1 MAAGDSC
8 SCSIG
13 ISEKLLLVNAK
24 IKARP
29 YTYISPAEMAH
40 PTPSRARARPKS
52 INPFRAL
59 QVHRNFRLFWTGQT
73 VSLIGTWMQ
82 TVGQGWL
89 ALELTNSAFLVGV
102 VSAAGSFPVLLL
114 SLYGGV
120 VAERYNKLRIVIIC
134 QALLL
139 AEAGI
144 LWWYTWTGR
153 IGIGS
158 LLVLTTLNGVIS
170 AFEIPARQTM
180 IVELVTREDLVDAIA
195 LNSGGF
201 NLARIIG
208 PSIAAIVLAKWGV
221 AGCFAINAVSYF
233 AVLASLFQ
241 VRLPRWVPRES
252 LVSPFEQLKQGFQY
266 IRSNR
271 AVTGMMGVVAVF
283 SIFGFQYLS
292 MMPVIARDVLHT
304 GAGGYGLLLTFV
316 GIGALTGALSLAG
329 LGARLKR
336 GRLYNSTAYA
346 YSGLIML
353 FSLMRSVHL
362 AAVVLLF
369 LGLAMLINGAL
380 SNGIIQ
386 SVVPDELRGRVIA
399 TYIFVYVGF
408 PPIGSFLAGL
418 LADWIGVEWAIFSG
432 GVVMLLYALWAF
444 WRYPEVR
451 SV

>member
-1 MAAGDSC
+1 MHS
-8 SCSIG
+8 
-13 ISEKLLLVNAK
+13 
-24 IKARP
+24 R
-29 YTYISPAEMAH
+29 
-40 PTPSRARARPKS
+40 PTPSRGRPRS

-120 VAERYNKLRIVIIC
+120 LADRYSKLRIVIVC
-134 QALLL
+134 QTLLL
-139 AEAGI
+139 AEAAT
-144 LWWYTWTGR
+144 LWWFTWSGH
-153 IGIGS
+153 IGVSS
-158 LLVLTTLNGVIS
+158 LLALTTLNGVIS
-170 AFEIPARQTM
+170 AFEIPARQAM

-201 NLARIIG
+201 NLARIVG
-208 PSIAAIVLAKWGV
+208 PSIAAIVLANWGV
-221 AGCFAINAVSYF
+221 AACFAINAVSYF
-233 AVLASLFQ
+233 AVLASLSQ
-241 VRLPRWVPRES
+241 VRLPRWVPREQ
-252 LVSPFEQLKQGFQY
+252 LISPLEQLKHGFQY

-271 AVTGMMGVVAVF
+271 AVSGLMGVVAIY

-316 GIGALTGALSLAG
+316 GIGALTGALSLAA
-329 LGARLKR
+329 LGVRIRR
-336 GRLYNSTAYA
+336 GRLYNSTAFAYA
-346 YSGLIML
+346 GLIML
-353 FSLMRSVHL
+353 FSLTRSVHL
-362 AAVVLLF
+362 AAAVLLF

-432 GVVMLLYALWAF
+432 GVAMMLYAIWAF
-444 WRYPEVR
+444 SKYPEIRAV
-451 SV
+451 

>member
-1 MAAGDSC
+1 
-8 SCSIG
+8 
-13 ISEKLLLVNAK
+13 
-24 IKARP
+24 
-29 YTYISPAEMAH
+29 MAH
-40 PTPSRARARPKS
+40 PTPSRARPRP

-59 QVHRNFRLFWTGQT
+59 QVHRNFRLFWSGQT

-120 VAERYNKLRIVIIC
+120 IADRSNKLRIVIIC

-139 AEAGI
+139 AEAAA
-144 LWWYTWTGR
+144 LWWFTWTGR
-153 IGIGS
+153 IDIGS

-170 AFEIPARQTM
+170 AFEIPARQAM
-180 IVELVTREDLVDAIA
+180 IVELVSREDLVDAIA

-208 PSIAAIVLAKWGV
+208 PSIAAIVLARWGV
-221 AGCFAINAVSYF
+221 AACFAINAVSYF
-233 AVLASLFQ
+233 AVLASLSQ

-252 LVSPFEQLKQGFQY
+252 LVSPFEQLKHGFQY

-271 AVTGMMGVVAVF
+271 ALSGLMGVVAVF

-329 LGARLKR
+329 LGARIKR

-346 YSGLIML
+346 YAGLVML

-418 LADWIGVEWAIFSG
+418 LAHWIGVEWAIFSG

-444 WRYPEVR
+444 WKYPEIRAV
-451 SV
+451 